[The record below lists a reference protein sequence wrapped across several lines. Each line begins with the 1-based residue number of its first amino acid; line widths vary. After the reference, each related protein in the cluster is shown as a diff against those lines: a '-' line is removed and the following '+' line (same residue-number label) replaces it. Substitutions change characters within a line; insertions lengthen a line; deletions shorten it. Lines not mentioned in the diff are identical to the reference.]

1 MSALARVCVCLLVI
15 LPPSLSGCLLLVPE
29 NARLV
34 EGMRTRAQAEEAA
47 VNADLTDD
55 LEPLS
60 HAVLMTRA
68 KTALAR
74 CYKLRQRGVSGDQ
87 INQALRATNRLTTAA
102 HFAGRR
108 EWAAA
113 EAARE
118 AERQAREAELE
129 AGLQISNTEESE
141 EEESEA
147 DIPDESMSSSDDE
160 APATSHD
167 KEVIR
172 DLMSLLDEN
181 KHKTSEGMYLSLSN
195 SLKRRHDQV
204 GR

>member
-1 MSALARVCVCLLVI
+1 M
-15 LPPSLSGCLLLVPE
+15 LVPE
-29 NARLV
+29 NARLM

-47 VNADLTDD
+47 LNADLTDD

-60 HAVLMTRA
+60 HAVLTTRA
-68 KTALAR
+68 EAALTR
-74 CYKLRQRGVSGDQ
+74 CEKLKQREASDVQ
-87 INQALRATNRLTTAA
+87 WNQALEAARRLTIATSDS
-102 HFAGRR
+102 GRR
-108 EWAAA
+108 ERAER

-118 AERQAREAELE
+118 AERQASEAELE
-129 AGLQISNTEESE
+129 GLEISDTEESE

-167 KEVIR
+167 KEVIQ

-181 KHKTSEGMYLSLSN
+181 KHKVSEGMYLALSN